1 MQWAVC
7 DREHRHF
14 IPIAD
19 ATVLRLTHALLWATH
34 TLCPEGE
41 RDLAPYDDARLL
53 EKIADIFVKDPLS
66 LAAVLHRL
74 PQPGGVATVEDDPR
88 VVLGRSMLR
97 GVQTFLADD
106 REGFPLKLAPV
117 GKAIIAKVEKPQLL
131 AKVREIFLAQ
141 QLSHLYAQTRTSRGW
156 RLVPFAVVLVVQRR
170 FFADG
175 NSLDFVTALSNL
187 LGPNG
192 RHSLQAALEVVEIVH
207 GWLDRERNRSL
218 RGLLSELPS
227 PAAPRQAADTAESE
241 EPREIAKFWGFPAA
255 ADGTSSASAGIQW
268 EEAWLSAVQRAN
280 RLTHRWRRREVGCRQ
295 LYELALGVAK
305 KTVTLK
311 THFAELLEKAK
322 LDALAEFAAGA
333 GHEINNPLAVI
344 SGHAQLL
351 LRQTVNPEQQRML
364 ATIVAQA
371 QRAHEMIADA
381 RLFARPPNPVF
392 SPVNY
397 HQLLQTVVE
406 EWTPQARLRHIRL
419 ELRTEEEPPG
429 VFEALAD
436 RSQLLTA
443 LGAVVKNALEA
454 APENSVVVLSLDGG
468 IDEVVISVTD
478 HGPGIDAAVRAHLFD
493 PFFSGR
499 QAGRGLG
506 LGLSKAWRIV
516 TLHGG
521 RIDVE
526 SAVGKATTFRICLP
540 RRPPG
545 SDT

>member
-14 IPIAD
+14 LPIAD
-19 ATVLRLTHALLWATH
+19 ATVLQLTHALLWATDS
-34 TLCPEGE
+34 LCPEAGNE
-41 RDLAPYDDARLL
+41 LVPNVVRFLG
-53 EKIADIFVKDPLS
+53 KIADIFARDPLG

-74 PQPGGVATVEDDPR
+74 PQPDGVAAVEGDPR
-88 VVLGRSMLR
+88 VVLGRSILR

-106 REGFPLKLAPV
+106 QEGFPLELASRSENSIALG
-117 GKAIIAKVEKPQLL
+117 GKAKILEN
-131 AKVREIFLAQ
+131 VREVFLAQ
-141 QLSHLYAQTRTSRGW
+141 QLSRLYAQTHKSRGL
-156 RLVPFAVVLVVQRR
+156 RLIPFAVVLVVQRR

-175 NSLDFVTALSNL
+175 DSVDFVAALSDL
-187 LGPNG
+187 SGPNA
-192 RHSLQAALEVVEIVH
+192 RPALKAALEVVEIVH
-207 GWLDRERNRSL
+207 GWMDRERNRIL
-218 RGLLSELPS
+218 PGLLFALAVPE
-227 PAAPRQAADTAESE
+227 ATRQPADTEESAE
-241 EPREIAKFWGFPAA
+241 AKETAQFWGFPTT
-255 ADGTSSASAGIQW
+255 ADSSPPAPHDIRLK
-268 EEAWLSAVQRAN
+268 EAWWSAIRRAY
-280 RLTHRWRRREVGCRQ
+280 RLARRWQRREVGCRQ
-295 LYELALGVAK
+295 LWELALRVAK
-305 KTVTLK
+305 ETARLK
-311 THFAELLEKAK
+311 TRFAESLEIAK

-351 LRQTVNPEQQRML
+351 LRQTVNPEHQRML

-381 RLFARPPNPVF
+381 RLFARPPKPVF

-397 HQLLQTVVE
+397 HELLRTVIT
-406 EWTPQARLRHIRL
+406 EWTPQARLRLIRL
-419 ELRTEEEPPG
+419 ELRTEGESPG
-429 VFEALAD
+429 FFEALAD

-454 APENSVVVLSLDGG
+454 APENSDVVIRIKAGAD
-468 IDEVVISVTD
+468 DVVISVTD

-545 SDT
+545 SET

>member
-141 QLSHLYAQTRTSRGW
+141 QLSHLYAQTHTSRGW

-305 KTVTLK
+305 KTATLK